1 MRKITLQLLIFL
13 GALFLNATQS
23 KAFIYD
29 IPQPGQREFIQDLAG
44 LIDENHQQEIK
55 QAADKILTQTG
66 NPIIVVTINKM
77 ADHLDKGKTLRI
89 ETFAHFLFDQWE
101 IGSVEIEGIDPETLN
116 RGILLL
122 ISKGDRKARIQLGAG
137 WGRQADGVC
146 KQIMDRVIVPK
157 FKQGNFS
164 EGIKNGFESLAG
176 MLTQGENI
184 QVGGS
189 YEGERYHQI
198 GDREPNYLLYIGLAV
213 LGIFTIISLVR
224 SGQSGWAWVLWAGV
238 FGIIFFILKA
248 MASSSGGGGG
258 GYSGGGYSGGSFGG
272 GGYSGGGGATGSW

>member
-13 GALFLNATQS
+13 GALFLSATQS

-101 IGSVEIEGIDPETLN
+101 IGLLEI
-116 RGILLL
+116 
-122 ISKGDRKARIQLGAG
+122 
-137 WGRQADGVC
+137 
-146 KQIMDRVIVPK
+146 
-157 FKQGNFS
+157 
-164 EGIKNGFESLAG
+164 G
-176 MLTQGENI
+176 MFLM
-184 QVGGS
+184 
-189 YEGERYHQI
+189 
-198 GDREPNYLLYIGLAV
+198 
-213 LGIFTIISLVR
+213 F
-224 SGQSGWAWVLWAGV
+224 
-238 FGIIFFILKA
+238 
-248 MASSSGGGGG
+248 
-258 GYSGGGYSGGSFGG
+258 
-272 GGYSGGGGATGSW
+272 

>member
-1 MRKITLQLLIFL
+1 MKKISLQLLIFL

-44 LIDENHQQEIK
+44 LIDANHQQEIK

-101 IGSVEIEGIDPETLN
+101 IGSVEIEGFDPETLN

-122 ISKGDRKARIQLGAG
+122 VSKGDRKARIQLGAG

-176 MLTQGENI
+176 MIIEISTPKVSIWEAAFKGNIEAVKKHLEQGVDI
-184 QVGGS
+184 GSKDQVFDGTPL
-189 YEGERYHQI
+189 HH
-198 GDREPNYLLYIGLAV
+198 A
-213 LGIFTIISLVR
+213 
-224 SGQSGWAWVLWAGV
+224 A
-238 FGIIFFILKA
+238 
-248 MASSSGGGGG
+248 
-258 GYSGGGYSGGSFGG
+258 
-272 GGYSGGGGATGSW
+272 

>member
-101 IGSVEIEGIDPETLN
+101 IGLLEI
-116 RGILLL
+116 
-122 ISKGDRKARIQLGAG
+122 
-137 WGRQADGVC
+137 
-146 KQIMDRVIVPK
+146 
-157 FKQGNFS
+157 
-164 EGIKNGFESLAG
+164 G
-176 MLTQGENI
+176 MFLMF
-184 QVGGS
+184 
-189 YEGERYHQI
+189 
-198 GDREPNYLLYIGLAV
+198 
-213 LGIFTIISLVR
+213 LGIFVYTVLNAIS
-224 SGQSGWAWVLWAGV
+224 
-238 FGIIFFILKA
+238 KA
-248 MASSSGGGGG
+248 PLLQKNHPFLEESKHHE
-258 GYSGGGYSGGSFGG
+258 Y
-272 GGYSGGGGATGSW
+272 